1 MATVPDIQ
9 GDVIPDLVEL
19 ERGHRARGWLDEW
32 AKRWRVEDAEEL
44 LMRLRDKA
52 HDLHELARPSD
63 HGKATALLKELE
75 SLAESVREYVA
86 GGDL

>member
-1 MATVPDIQ
+1 MATGDIALT
-9 GDVIPDLVEL
+9 INVEQ
-19 ERGHRARGWLDEW
+19 RGERARGWLDEW

-44 LMRLRDKA
+44 LVRLRDKA

-86 GGDL
+86 GGGS

>member
-9 GDVIPDLVEL
+9 VDVIVDLVEL

-32 AKRWRVEDAEEL
+32 AKRWRVEDAETL
-44 LMRLRDKA
+44 LQQLQSKA

-86 GGDL
+86 GGGS

>member
-1 MATVPDIQ
+1 MATGDIALT
-9 GDVIPDLVEL
+9 INVEDRTDYQ
-19 ERGHRARGWLDEW
+19 RGERARGWLDEW

-44 LMRLRDKA
+44 LVRLRDKA

-86 GGDL
+86 GGGS